1 MARGGR
7 LAVGPGLR
15 VGVARLGNWFH
26 HMVESHT
33 MLHRRRETAAGR
45 AGDPLPSLADA
56 GLDLRRP
63 VRERRDHAHPC
74 RLQLYRRVSKVRAA
88 SRSSKAFPP
97 AMISVPGRSPAV
109 LINTLDQTGAR
120 VGMYRMAATVPLYAR
135 PVGRG
140 EQRAGMRSETA
151 ARLRPAEATAIEET
165 TEERSRRSSGV

>member
-7 LAVGPGLR
+7 LAVGPGPR

-74 RLQLYRRVSKVRAA
+74 RSEEHTSELQSHSDLVCRLLLEKKKKNIDLRV
-88 SRSSKAFPP
+88 
-97 AMISVPGRSPAV
+97 
-109 LINTLDQTGAR
+109 R
-120 VGMYRMAATVPLYAR
+120 VKKKTKK
-135 PVGRG
+135 
-140 EQRAGMRSETA
+140 QQN
-151 ARLRPAEATAIEET
+151 
-165 TEERSRRSSGV
+165 